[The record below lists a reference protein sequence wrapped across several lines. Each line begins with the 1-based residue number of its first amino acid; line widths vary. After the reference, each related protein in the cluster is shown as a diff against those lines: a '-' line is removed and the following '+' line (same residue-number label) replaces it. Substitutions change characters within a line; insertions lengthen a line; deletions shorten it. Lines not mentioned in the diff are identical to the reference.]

1 LEPLDLTLPVNK
13 TQNSDHK
20 KLLSQPGSMK
30 AMLNEK
36 VAGFQFSLGDL
47 EFYTVTTKYKMSSS
61 HILISFAVNMRTPYL
76 EQRQS

>member
-1 LEPLDLTLPVNK
+1 
-13 TQNSDHK
+13 
-20 KLLSQPGSMK
+20 MK
-30 AMLNEK
+30 AMLNEN

-76 EQRQS
+76 ERRQS